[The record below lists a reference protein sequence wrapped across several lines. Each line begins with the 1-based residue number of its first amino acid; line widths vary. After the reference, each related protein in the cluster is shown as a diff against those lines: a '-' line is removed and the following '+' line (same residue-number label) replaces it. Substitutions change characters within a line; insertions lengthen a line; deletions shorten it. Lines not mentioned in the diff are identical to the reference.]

1 MHLTNPKAILSWT
14 AIIAL
19 GLRPDAPVAIVYA
32 IIIGCL
38 LISLLINQGYAILF
52 SSAPMIAGY
61 RRIRRRAEACLAAF
75 FAFASFKLLTSQL

>member
-19 GLRPDAPVAIVYA
+19 GLRPDAPALLAYAIV
-32 IIIGCL
+32 IGCG
-38 LISLLINQGYAILF
+38 LISLLINQGYAMLF

-61 RRIRRRAEACLAAF
+61 RRVRRRTEAVLAAF
-75 FAFASFKLLTSQL
+75 FAFASFKLLTAQL